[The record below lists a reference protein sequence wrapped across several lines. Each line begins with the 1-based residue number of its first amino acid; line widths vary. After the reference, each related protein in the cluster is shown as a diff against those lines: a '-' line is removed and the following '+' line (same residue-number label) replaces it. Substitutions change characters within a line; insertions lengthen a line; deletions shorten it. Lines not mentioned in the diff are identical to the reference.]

1 MTGEE
6 LRRARVIKKYTQKQ
20 LGEKLGLKGRSA
32 EVMVQCWEYG
42 TRNIPVK
49 YFRQLSEIL
58 EVPLDKFIP

>member
-6 LRRARVIKKYTQKQ
+6 FKKARIIKKLTQRQ
-20 LGEKLGLKGRSA
+20 LGEMLGFKGRSA
-32 EVMVQCWEYG
+32 EVMIQRWEYG
-42 TRNIPVK
+42 DRGIPVK